1 MNKFTSS
8 KNKLTLFILGL
19 LIVFFTTILL
29 LNVIGKTAG
38 IFPVITL
45 AILTG
50 LILWIVLDTR
60 YVFKNNFL
68 LYRSGPFRGRINIDT
83 IQKIKKHSGLYVPVL
98 MKPALDTTGFII
110 TAKDGEVFIS
120 PQNAALFME
129 EILKRNPAIIS
140 E

>member
-19 LIVFFTTILL
+19 LIAFFTTILL
-29 LNVIGKTAG
+29 LNVVGKTAG

-129 EILKRNPAIIS
+129 ELLKRNPAIIS

>member
-29 LNVIGKTAG
+29 LNVVGKTAG

-129 EILKRNPAIIS
+129 ELLKRNPAIIS

>member
-129 EILKRNPAIIS
+129 ELLKRNPAIIS